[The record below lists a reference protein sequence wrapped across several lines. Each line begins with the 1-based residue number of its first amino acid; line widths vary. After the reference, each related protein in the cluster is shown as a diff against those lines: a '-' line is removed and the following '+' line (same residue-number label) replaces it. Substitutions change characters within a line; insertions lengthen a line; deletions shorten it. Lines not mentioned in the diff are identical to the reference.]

1 MQDAKDAKTRLE
13 SQVSDWQKELTLL
26 QDSLKKYKDD
36 YEKKKL
42 ILTDQMKGDMEK
54 NISTLENSLT
64 HYRQQKF
71 GE

>member
-36 YEKKKL
+36 YEKEKLLKKTGRYPHEF
-42 ILTDQMKGDMEK
+42 IGNEF
-54 NISTLENSLT
+54 
-64 HYRQQKF
+64 Y
-71 GE
+71 